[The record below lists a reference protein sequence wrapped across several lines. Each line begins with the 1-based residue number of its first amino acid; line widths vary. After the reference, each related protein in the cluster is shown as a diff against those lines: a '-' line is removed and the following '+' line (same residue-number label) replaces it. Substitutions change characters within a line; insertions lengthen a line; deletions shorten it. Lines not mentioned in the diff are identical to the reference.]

1 MKGDD
6 DILPNALSAMSID
19 DGPNRRAGVSR
30 LQSNNGGS
38 RDSLAGIVDVEYV
51 GLQSTSPPSH
61 PQPSNRPSS
70 ELPPQNSTAVGT
82 GSSSQQQPQ
91 QPQMTIDDIPP
102 EMREAFIQL
111 DPDQQA
117 LALEML
123 AQQKLEQQLQMEE
136 EMTRPDE
143 HFLTIALNGTILG
156 ATEMVTG
163 FPPSSLLMTSVFESI
178 HEDDL
183 LGLHAIKTH
192 FWERDQPDVT
202 VYLRRLTV
210 DNTYVWLSARVVSY
224 IDSPVPGII
233 IHERFIYE
241 ERDCDYCDDSSD
253 NNHVELDVAKMV
265 SRVTRIAALLLQ
277 AVESALFCGADKR
290 RSGSIGN
297 DNDYT
302 NISSGATGESASN
315 GEIVDGGGAA
325 EIQAMLLDAA
335 EKMGVDLSSGDN
347 PLRELIQAGGIGGS
361 GNSFDGGA
369 IGSSGTG
376 NGGNMAGVGG
386 TNNGEDERTRKKN
399 ADPLGYLKTGAIL
412 DLSKITLSDGE
423 VKLITL
429 VLTGR
434 LQIEDLGP
442 LLYLALNSPGMDLVA
457 ATDEFYQLSE
467 QQLIANSNAQS
478 PSEVVLLNPPPLTV
492 INLSYTDIGD
502 YGMEALS
509 EFLYSNN
516 PALKTVDLSF
526 CNIHTQGFLSLCHG
540 LKTRNSRGLPPIEAL
555 VLAGNTISDDVGK
568 QLGLAI
574 SSTRTKHHKRKSGAD
589 ASLSSY
595 IKSSSDGIKLLHLG
609 STSISMKCLTE
620 LLSALGPT
628 CPLQE
633 LKLQSNR
640 IGPMDAAIL
649 VKFLEGKTDN
659 GLPVLPKLNRL
670 DMSYNEL
677 GDIGTT
683 KLTRAISKR
692 SKVHMTE
699 VSLSGNDMGSKGIE
713 SIMNKLLQHK
723 LITLNLDNNSIG
735 DQGCQLVAASLRS
748 IPSLHRLNLAF
759 NDIGCR
765 GIATLMRS
773 LVGCESITSLGLSG
787 NVMRVSGAIAMG
799 FTLAQHPRLSV
810 LELDNCCLSQVAQC
824 HIAAGIISN
833 RWVPMK
839 VMHGFRAGPP
849 MVAIGALE
857 IMAQHFSNEECFRIR
872 RDIQMKTLL
881 QWMESNRNANS
892 SDRRTLTN
900 EVLSGANESTG
911 APSQSAYLRMLD
923 WLGRIPFDESEL
935 MDLRKYFYDISG
947 GEGDQK
953 SGSNLKH
960 RGDILS
966 ALASDVVEEILES
979 EPLAYSYSDV
989 TIGLD
994 LSISDDAK
1002 DKAGNPLSR
1011 ASEVRMPLSADCIP
1025 KSPGEMGEMYGASI
1039 EIRGKSDVSS
1049 LRMDESNGFGNRSSS
1064 KTLQRNSFSSLTMN
1078 MGRSGSN
1085 STYSRSHEST
1095 KSDSIQYK
1103 ARITMFPEFAA
1114 KLDNLK
1120 AVAQE
1125 MMDNELDPVQ
1135 QDVIAQQFAEASLT
1149 ILRQLRYHCMES
1161 GLDGWRQGKLRR
1173 KVLIVDDSIV
1183 TRKMVARAFEKAN
1196 FIVDTAENGVEGVN
1210 KMKESIYDIAFMDI
1224 DMPVM
1229 NGFDATK
1236 ALRMWEDSVRPGAR
1250 QPICAL
1256 TAAHVDDFDREELMK
1271 FKDAGLDVMESKPC
1285 NIPRLFKVVDDVSPM
1300 FSDLSINAI
1309 QHSDEGHFDM
1319 VAA

>member
-1 MKGDD
+1 LLFSLSN
-6 DILPNALSAMSID
+6 ILLVHYNI
-19 DGPNRRAGVSR
+19 
-30 LQSNNGGS
+30 
-38 RDSLAGIVDVEYV
+38 
-51 GLQSTSPPSH
+51 
-61 PQPSNRPSS
+61 
-70 ELPPQNSTAVGT
+70 
-82 GSSSQQQPQ
+82 SQQ
-91 QPQMTIDDIPP
+91 TLNNW
-102 EMREAFIQL
+102 R
-111 DPDQQA
+111 
-117 LALEML
+117 
-123 AQQKLEQQLQMEE
+123 
-136 EMTRPDE
+136 
-143 HFLTIALNGTILG
+143 FLSFGSFFFFTHGTKNNKIN
-156 ATEMVTG
+156 
-163 FPPSSLLMTSVFESI
+163 SFESI

-202 VYLRRLTV
+202 VYLRRVTV

-233 IHERFIYE
+233 IHERFIHE
-241 ERDCDYCDDSSD
+241 ERDDGYGDNSD
-253 NNHVELDVAKMV
+253 NSYDMDNIELGVARMV

-277 AVESALFCGADKR
+277 AVESALFGGNDR
-290 RSGSIGN
+290 TRHGSIGN
-297 DNDYT
+297 EGDLR
-302 NISSGATGESASN
+302 NINSAGSGESPSN
-315 GEIVDGGGAA
+315 GDNVDGGGAA
-325 EIQAMLLDAA
+325 EIQAMLLEAA
-335 EKMGVDLSSGDN
+335 EKMGVDLSSSDN
-347 PLRELIQAGGIGGS
+347 PLRELIQAGGMGGS
-361 GNSFDGGA
+361 GNSYDGVAGGGPGGGGNGNLASGGGA
-369 IGSSGTG
+369 SGTNIGS
-376 NGGNMAGVGG
+376 
-386 TNNGEDERTRKKN
+386 GEDERSRKKN
-399 ADPLGYLKTGAIL
+399 ADPLDYLKTGAVL
-412 DLSKITLSDGE
+412 DLSKIILSEGE

-442 LLYLALNSPGMDLVA
+442 LLYLALNSLGMDLVA

-467 QQLIANSNAQS
+467 QQLIANANAQS
-478 PSEVVLLNPPPLTV
+478 PSEVVLHNPPPLAV

-509 EFLYSNN
+509 EFLYSDNA
-516 PALKTVDLSF
+516 ALKTVDLSF
-526 CNIHTQGFLSLCHG
+526 CSIDTQGFLSLCHG
-540 LKTRNSRGLPPIEAL
+540 LRTRNSRGLPPIEAL
-555 VLAGNTISDDVGK
+555 VLAGNTIHDDVGK

-574 SSTRTKHHKRKSGAD
+574 SSTRTKHYKRKSGEHEAIHM
-589 ASLSSY
+589 AYSN
-595 IKSSSDGIKLLHLG
+595 SSSDGIKLLHLG
-609 STSISMKCLTE
+609 STSISMKCLKE
-620 LLSALGPT
+620 LLSGLGPT

-640 IGPMDAAIL
+640 IGPLDAAIL
-649 VKFLEGKTDN
+649 VKFLEEKSDN

-699 VSLSGNDMGSKGIE
+699 VSLSGNDMGPKGIE

-748 IPSLHRLNLAF
+748 IPTLHRLNLAF

-857 IMAQHFSNEECFRIR
+857 IMAQHFTNEECFRIR

-881 QWMESNRNANS
+881 QWMESNRNASS

-900 EVLSGANESTG
+900 DLLSGANDSTG

-947 GEGDQK
+947 GEGDHK

-979 EPLAYSYSDV
+979 EPLACSYDDKSV
-989 TIGLD
+989 GLD
-994 LSISDDAK
+994 LSVTDDTNI
-1002 DKAGNPLSR
+1002 KAGEPSTR
-1011 ASEVRMPLSADCIP
+1011 APEVRMPLSADCMP
-1025 KSPGEMGEMYGASI
+1025 KTPEEMGEMYGASI
-1039 EIRGKSDVSS
+1039 EVRGRSDTSS
-1049 LRMDESNGFGNRSSS
+1049 LRMDDFTNGFGNRSSS
-1064 KTLQRNSFSSLTMN
+1064 KAMHRNSVSSLSMN
-1078 MGRSGSN
+1078 TGRSGSI
-1085 STYSRSHEST
+1085 SSHSRSQESSR
-1095 KSDSIQYK
+1095 SDNIQYK

-1135 QDVIAQQFAEASLT
+1135 QDIIAQQFAEASLT

-1309 QHSDEGHFDM
+1309 QQSDEGHFDM
-1319 VAA
+1319 VTA

>member
-1 MKGDD
+1 MT
-6 DILPNALSAMSID
+6 IRLFCFSSYSLALSLF
-19 DGPNRRAGVSR
+19 PHNY
-30 LQSNNGGS
+30 NN
-38 RDSLAGIVDVEYV
+38 
-51 GLQSTSPPSH
+51 
-61 PQPSNRPSS
+61 NNNN
-70 ELPPQNSTAVGT
+70 NS
-82 GSSSQQQPQ
+82 
-91 QPQMTIDDIPP
+91 
-102 EMREAFIQL
+102 
-111 DPDQQA
+111 
-117 LALEML
+117 
-123 AQQKLEQQLQMEE
+123 
-136 EMTRPDE
+136 
-143 HFLTIALNGTILG
+143 
-156 ATEMVTG
+156 
-163 FPPSSLLMTSVFESI
+163 FESI

-202 VYLRRLTV
+202 VYLRRRSV
-210 DNTYVWLSARVVSY
+210 DNTYIWLSARVVSY

-233 IHERFIYE
+233 IHERFIHE
-241 ERDCDYCDDSSD
+241 ERDDDYSVDNDNYD
-253 NNHVELDVAKMV
+253 NNNIEVGVARMV
-265 SRVTRIAALLLQ
+265 SRVTRIAAILLQ
-277 AVESALFCGADKR
+277 AVESALFGGTHINR
-290 RSGSIGN
+290 RSSSFGQEDDVII
-297 DNDYT
+297 DNI
-302 NISSGATGESASN
+302 NRGSSGEAASTGDS
-315 GEIVDGGGAA
+315 GDGGGAA

-335 EKMGVDLSSGDN
+335 EKMGMDLTSSDN
-347 PLRELIQAGGIGGS
+347 PLRELIEAGGMGGS
-361 GNSFDGGA
+361 GNLSGG
-369 IGSSGTG
+369 
-376 NGGNMAGVGG
+376 GGNNANIGG
-386 TNNGEDERTRKKN
+386 GENERSRKNN
-399 ADPLGYLKTGAIL
+399 ADPLDYLKTGAIL
-412 DLSKITLSDGE
+412 DLSKIILSEGE

-467 QQLIANSNAQS
+467 QQIIANSNAQS

-492 INLSYTDIGD
+492 INLSYTNIGD

-509 EFLYSNN
+509 EFLYSDNA
-516 PALKTVDLSF
+516 ALKTVDLSF
-526 CNIHTQGFLSLCHG
+526 CDINSQGFLSLCHG
-540 LKTRNSRGLPPIEAL
+540 LRTRNSRGLPPIQAL
-555 VLAGNTISDDVGK
+555 VLGGNTIQGDVGK

-574 SSTRTKHHKRKSGAD
+574 SSTRTKHPKRKSSSE
-589 ASLSSY
+589 ASMTTY
-595 IKSSSDGIKLLHLG
+595 GNSSSDGIKLLHLG

-620 LLSALGPT
+620 LLSGLGPT

-640 IGPMDAAIL
+640 IGPRDAAIL
-649 VKFLEGKTDN
+649 VQFLERKSEN
-659 GLPVLPKLNRL
+659 GLPVLPKMNRL

-677 GDIGTT
+677 GDVGTIR
-683 KLTRAISKR
+683 LTRAISKR

-699 VSLSGNDMGSKGIE
+699 ISLSGNDMGSKGIE
-713 SIMNKLLQHK
+713 SIMNKLLQHN

-748 IPSLHRLNLAF
+748 IPSLYRLNLAF

-799 FTLAQHPRLSV
+799 FTLAQHPRLSI

-857 IMAQHFSNEECFRIR
+857 IMAQHFTNEECFRIR

-892 SDRRTLTN
+892 NDRRILTN
-900 EVLSGANESTG
+900 EVLSGANDSTG

-935 MDLRKYFYDISG
+935 MDLRKYFYDVSG
-947 GEGDQK
+947 GEGDRK

-979 EPLAYSYSDV
+979 EPLAYSYDDASV
-989 TIGLD
+989 GLD
-994 LSISDDAK
+994 LSVSGDETNKGGVPSTA
-1002 DKAGNPLSR
+1002 APEV
-1011 ASEVRMPLSADCIP
+1011 EVRMPLSADCIP
-1025 KSPGEMGEMYGASI
+1025 KAPGEMGEMYGASI
-1039 EIRGKSDVSS
+1039 EVRGKSVSS
-1049 LRMDESNGFGNRSSS
+1049 LDASNGFGNRSSS
-1064 KTLQRNSFSSLTMN
+1064 KAMHRNSVSSLSMTM
-1078 MGRSGSN
+1078 GKSGSQ
-1085 STYSRSHEST
+1085 SSAASRSQESSR
-1095 KSDSIQYK
+1095 SDSVQYK

-1120 AVAQE
+1120 TVAQE
-1125 MMDNELDPVQ
+1125 MMDSELDPVQ

-1173 KVLIVDDSIV
+1173 KVLIVDDSVV

-1300 FSDLSINAI
+1300 FSDLRII
-1309 QHSDEGHFDM
+1309 QESDESHFEM
-1319 VAA
+1319 AT

>member
-1 MKGDD
+1 M
-6 DILPNALSAMSID
+6 
-19 DGPNRRAGVSR
+19 
-30 LQSNNGGS
+30 
-38 RDSLAGIVDVEYV
+38 
-51 GLQSTSPPSH
+51 
-61 PQPSNRPSS
+61 
-70 ELPPQNSTAVGT
+70 
-82 GSSSQQQPQ
+82 
-91 QPQMTIDDIPP
+91 
-102 EMREAFIQL
+102 
-111 DPDQQA
+111 
-117 LALEML
+117 
-123 AQQKLEQQLQMEE
+123 
-136 EMTRPDE
+136 
-143 HFLTIALNGTILG
+143 
-156 ATEMVTG
+156 
-163 FPPSSLLMTSVFESI
+163 
-178 HEDDL
+178 
-183 LGLHAIKTH
+183 
-192 FWERDQPDVT
+192 
-202 VYLRRLTV
+202 

-233 IHERFIYE
+233 IHERFIHE
-241 ERDCDYCDDSSD
+241 ERDGDDGDDSFD
-253 NNHVELDVAKMV
+253 NNYVELGVAKMV

-277 AVESALFCGADKR
+277 AVENSLFGSANKR

-302 NISSGATGESASN
+302 NMNNGASGESADREN
-315 GEIVDGGGAA
+315 VDGGGAA
-325 EIQAMLLDAA
+325 EIQQMLLDAA
-335 EKMGVDLSSGDN
+335 EKMGVDLSSDDN
-347 PLRELIQAGGIGGS
+347 PLRELIEAGGIGGS
-361 GNSFDGGA
+361 SNSFDGGA
-369 IGSSGTG
+369 VGSSGTG
-376 NGGNMAGVGG
+376 SAGGVGG
-386 TNNGEDERTRKKN
+386 TNNEENERTRKKN
-399 ADPLGYLKTGAIL
+399 SDPLGYLKTGAIL

-478 PSEVVLLNPPPLTV
+478 PSEVVLLNPPPLTL

-502 YGMEALS
+502 YGMETLS

-516 PALKTVDLSF
+516 SALKTVDLSF
-526 CNIHTQGFLSLCHG
+526 CSINTQGFLSLCHG

-568 QLGLAI
+568 QLGSAI

-589 ASLSSY
+589 ASLASY
-595 IKSSSDGIKLLHLG
+595 GNSSSEGIKLLHLG

-649 VKFLEGKTDN
+649 VKFLEGNTDN

-857 IMAQHFSNEECFRIR
+857 IMAQHFTNEECFRIR

-900 EVLSGANESTG
+900 ELLSGANNATG

-935 MDLRKYFYDISG
+935 MDLRKYFYDTSG

-994 LSISDDAK
+994 LSVSDGTNI
-1002 DKAGNPLSR
+1002 KAGDPSSR
-1011 ASEVRMPLSADCIP
+1011 APEVRMPLSADCMP

-1039 EIRGKSDVSS
+1039 EFRGKSDVSS
-1049 LRMDESNGFGNRSSS
+1049 LRMDESNGFANRSS

-1085 STYSRSHEST
+1085 STHSRSHEST

>member
-1 MKGDD
+1 M
-6 DILPNALSAMSID
+6 
-19 DGPNRRAGVSR
+19 
-30 LQSNNGGS
+30 
-38 RDSLAGIVDVEYV
+38 
-51 GLQSTSPPSH
+51 
-61 PQPSNRPSS
+61 
-70 ELPPQNSTAVGT
+70 
-82 GSSSQQQPQ
+82 
-91 QPQMTIDDIPP
+91 
-102 EMREAFIQL
+102 
-111 DPDQQA
+111 
-117 LALEML
+117 
-123 AQQKLEQQLQMEE
+123 
-136 EMTRPDE
+136 
-143 HFLTIALNGTILG
+143 
-156 ATEMVTG
+156 
-163 FPPSSLLMTSVFESI
+163 
-178 HEDDL
+178 
-183 LGLHAIKTH
+183 
-192 FWERDQPDVT
+192 
-202 VYLRRLTV
+202 
-210 DNTYVWLSARVVSY
+210 SY

-233 IHERFIYE
+233 IHEQFIHE
-241 ERDCDYCDDSSD
+241 DQDGNGDDDSD
-253 NNHVELDVAKMV
+253 IVELGVARMV

-277 AVESALFCGADKR
+277 AVESALFEKADR
-290 RSGSIGN
+290 RRNSSFGNEDDLKIGN
-297 DNDYT
+297 
-302 NISSGATGESASN
+302 SSESANN
-315 GEIVDGGGAA
+315 GDNVDGGGAA
-325 EIQAMLLDAA
+325 EIQAMLMEAA
-335 EKMGVDLSSGDN
+335 EKMGVDLSSSDN
-347 PLRELIQAGGIGGS
+347 PFRELMQAGGVGGS
-361 GNSFDGGA
+361 DG
-369 IGSSGTG
+369 TPG
-376 NGGNMAGVGG
+376 NGIGANPSNGAGG
-386 TNNGEDERTRKKN
+386 TNNGNGDDERSRKKN
-399 ADPLGYLKTGAIL
+399 ADPLDYLKTGATL
-412 DLSKITLSDGE
+412 DLSKIILSEGD

-429 VLTGR
+429 VLSGR

-478 PSEVVLLNPPPLTV
+478 PSQIVLLNPPPLAL

-516 PALKTVDLSF
+516 ATLKTVDLSF
-526 CNIHTQGFLSLCHG
+526 CNINTQGFLSLCHG
-540 LKTRNSRGLPPIEAL
+540 LRTRTSRGLPQIEAL
-555 VLAGNTISDDVGK
+555 VLAGNTIRDNVGK

-574 SSTRTKHHKRKSGAD
+574 SSTRAKQQKRKSGHEG
-589 ASLSSY
+589 SPKSYNNSSPE
-595 IKSSSDGIKLLHLG
+595 GIKLLHLG
-609 STSISMKCLTE
+609 STSITMNCLTE
-620 LLSALGPT
+620 LLSSLGPT

-640 IGPMDAAIL
+640 IGSNDTTVL
-649 VKFLEGKTDN
+649 VKFLEGKSEN
-659 GLPVLPKLNRL
+659 GSLMLPKLNRL

-677 GDIGTT
+677 GDTGTT

-692 SKVHMTE
+692 SKIHMTE
-699 VSLSGNDMGSKGIE
+699 LSLSGNDIGSKGIE

-723 LITLNLDNNSIG
+723 LLTLNLDNNSIG
-735 DQGCQLVAASLRS
+735 DQGCQLVAASLQS

-857 IMAQHFSNEECFRIR
+857 IMAQHFTNEECFRIR

-881 QWMESNRNANS
+881 QWMESNRNAIS
-892 SDRRTLTN
+892 KDRRTLTN
-900 EVLSGANESTG
+900 ELLSGANNTAG

-935 MDLRKYFYDISG
+935 MDLRKYFYDTSG

-953 SGSNLKH
+953 SDSNLKH

-979 EPLAYSYSDV
+979 EPLAYSYDDNSV
-989 TIGLD
+989 GLD
-994 LSISDDAK
+994 LSVSGGTDVK
-1002 DKAGNPLSR
+1002 TEGPSTR
-1011 ASEVRMPLSADCIP
+1011 VPEVRMPLTADDMP
-1025 KSPGEMGEMYGASI
+1025 KSPGEMGEMFGASI
-1039 EIRGKSDVSS
+1039 EVHGKTDTSSIRMVDLTS
-1049 LRMDESNGFGNRSSS
+1049 FGNSSS
-1064 KTLQRNSFSSLTMN
+1064 AKRLQRNSVSSLSMN
-1078 MGRSGSN
+1078 LGRAGSS
-1085 STYSRSHEST
+1085 STHSRSHESSR
-1095 KSDSIQYK
+1095 SDNVQYK

-1300 FSDLSINAI
+1300 FSDLSINVL
-1309 QHSDEGHFDM
+1309 SDDGPHFDR
-1319 VAA
+1319 

>member
-1 MKGDD
+1 M
-6 DILPNALSAMSID
+6 
-19 DGPNRRAGVSR
+19 
-30 LQSNNGGS
+30 
-38 RDSLAGIVDVEYV
+38 
-51 GLQSTSPPSH
+51 
-61 PQPSNRPSS
+61 
-70 ELPPQNSTAVGT
+70 
-82 GSSSQQQPQ
+82 
-91 QPQMTIDDIPP
+91 
-102 EMREAFIQL
+102 
-111 DPDQQA
+111 
-117 LALEML
+117 
-123 AQQKLEQQLQMEE
+123 
-136 EMTRPDE
+136 
-143 HFLTIALNGTILG
+143 
-156 ATEMVTG
+156 
-163 FPPSSLLMTSVFESI
+163 
-178 HEDDL
+178 
-183 LGLHAIKTH
+183 
-192 FWERDQPDVT
+192 
-202 VYLRRLTV
+202 YLRRRTV
-210 DNTYVWLSARVVSY
+210 DNTYAWLSARVVSY

-233 IHERFIYE
+233 IHERFIHE
-241 ERDCDYCDDSSD
+241 ERDGGDDYVNNSLD
-253 NNHVELDVAKMV
+253 NNNVELDVARMV

-277 AVESALFCGADKR
+277 AVESALFGRTDSR
-290 RSGSIGN
+290 RSNSIGN
-297 DNDYT
+297 EDDYKIDGNGDST
-302 NISSGATGESASN
+302 SN
-315 GEIVDGGGAA
+315 GDIFDGGGAA
-325 EIQAMLLDAA
+325 EIQAMLLEAA
-335 EKMGVDLSSGDN
+335 EKMGVDLSSSDN
-347 PLRELIQAGGIGGS
+347 PLRELIQAGEMGGS

-369 IGSSGTG
+369 GGSSGAG
-376 NGGNMAGVGG
+376 NGGNLTGGGAAGG
-386 TNNGEDERTRKKN
+386 TNNGEDERSRKKN
-399 ADPLGYLKTGAIL
+399 TDPLGYLKAGAVL
-412 DLSKITLSDGE
+412 DLSKITLSEGE

-467 QQLIANSNAQS
+467 QQLIANSTAQS
-478 PSEVVLLNPPPLTV
+478 PSEVVLLNPPPLAV

-502 YGMEALS
+502 CGMDALS

-516 PALKTVDLSF
+516 TALKTVDLSF
-526 CNIHTQGFLSLCHG
+526 CNINTQGFLSLCHG

-555 VLAGNTISDDVGK
+555 VLAGNTIANDMGK
-568 QLGLAI
+568 QLGSAI
-574 SSTRTKHHKRKSGAD
+574 SATRTKHHKRKSGD
-589 ASLSSY
+589 DSSRLSYSN
-595 IKSSSDGIKLLHLG
+595 SPSEGIMLLHLG

-620 LLSALGPT
+620 LLSALGST

-640 IGPMDAAIL
+640 IGPSDAAIL
-649 VKFLEGKTDN
+649 VKFLEGKTDD

-692 SKVHMTE
+692 SKIHMTE

-857 IMAQHFSNEECFRIR
+857 IMAQHFTNEECFRIR

-881 QWMESNRNANS
+881 QWMENNRNASS

-935 MDLRKYFYDISG
+935 MDLRKYFYDVSG
-947 GEGDQK
+947 GEGEDK

-979 EPLAYSYSDV
+979 EPLAYSYSDLTV
-989 TIGLD
+989 GLD
-994 LSISDDAK
+994 LSVSDDTNI
-1002 DKAGNPLSR
+1002 KAGDPSSR
-1011 ASEVRMPLSADCIP
+1011 APEIRMPLSADCMP
-1025 KSPGEMGEMYGASI
+1025 KSPKEMGEMYGASI
-1039 EIRGKSDVSS
+1039 EIRGKSDTSS
-1049 LRMDESNGFGNRSSS
+1049 LRMDDMNGFANRSSS

-1078 MGRSGSN
+1078 MGRSGSA
-1085 STYSRSHEST
+1085 SSHSRSHESS

-1319 VAA
+1319 VTA

>member
-1 MKGDD
+1 MKGEND

-19 DGPNRRAGVSR
+19 DGPSRRAGR
-30 LQSNNGGS
+30 AELTGGFS
-38 RDSLAGIVDVEYV
+38 SDSLAGMKDGGRY
-51 GLQSTSPPSH
+51 GGQQQQSSSDHHHDPRISSPTH
-61 PQPSNRPSS
+61 HHHQQQSNIRPS
-70 ELPPQNSTAVGT
+70 EGQNTALV
-82 GSSSQQQPQ
+82 SAIQQPQ
-91 QPQMTIDDIPP
+91 ITIDDIPP
-102 EMREAFIQL
+102 EMRAAFIQL

-123 AQQKLEQQLQMEE
+123 AQQKLEQQQLLMEE
-136 EMTRPDE
+136 ELARPHE

-202 VYLRRLTV
+202 VYLRRVTV

-233 IHERFIYE
+233 IHERFIHEEHDDGYGDNIYE
-241 ERDCDYCDDSSD
+241 ND
-253 NNHVELDVAKMV
+253 NIELGVARMV

-277 AVESALFCGADKR
+277 AVESALFGGNDR
-290 RSGSIGN
+290 TRNGSIGN
-297 DNDYT
+297 DGDLR
-302 NISSGATGESASN
+302 NINSAGSGESPSN
-315 GEIVDGGGAA
+315 GGNVDGGGVA

-335 EKMGVDLSSGDN
+335 EKMGVDLSSSDN

-361 GNSFDGGA
+361 GNNYDGGSGGGPGSGGNGNLGA
-369 IGSSGTG
+369 SGTNIGS
-376 NGGNMAGVGG
+376 
-386 TNNGEDERTRKKN
+386 GEDERSRKKN
-399 ADPLGYLKTGAIL
+399 ADPLDYLKTGAVL
-412 DLSKITLSDGE
+412 DLSKIILSEGE

-467 QQLIANSNAQS
+467 QQLIANANAQS
-478 PSEVVLLNPPPLTV
+478 PSEVVLLNPPPLAV

-509 EFLYSNN
+509 EFLYSDNA
-516 PALKTVDLSF
+516 ALKTVDLSF
-526 CNIHTQGFLSLCHG
+526 CNLDTQGFLSLCHG
-540 LKTRNSRGLPPIEAL
+540 LRTRNSRGLPPIEAL
-555 VLAGNTISDDVGK
+555 VLAGNTIHDDVGK

-574 SSTRTKHHKRKSGAD
+574 SSARTKHHKRKSD
-589 ASLSSY
+589 HEASQIAYSN
-595 IKSSSDGIKLLHLG
+595 SSSDGIKLLHLG
-609 STSISMKCLTE
+609 STSISMKSLTE
-620 LLSALGPT
+620 LLSGLGPT

-640 IGPMDAAIL
+640 IGPLDAAIL
-649 VKFLEGKTDN
+649 VKFLEEKSDN

-748 IPSLHRLNLAF
+748 IPTLHRLNLAF

-857 IMAQHFSNEECFRIR
+857 IMAQHFTNEECFRIR

-881 QWMESNRNANS
+881 QWMESNRNASS

-900 EVLSGANESTG
+900 ELLSGANDSTG

-947 GEGDQK
+947 VKG
-953 SGSNLKH
+953 
-960 RGDILS
+960 
-966 ALASDVVEEILES
+966 
-979 EPLAYSYSDV
+979 
-989 TIGLD
+989 
-994 LSISDDAK
+994 
-1002 DKAGNPLSR
+1002 
-1011 ASEVRMPLSADCIP
+1011 
-1025 KSPGEMGEMYGASI
+1025 
-1039 EIRGKSDVSS
+1039 
-1049 LRMDESNGFGNRSSS
+1049 
-1064 KTLQRNSFSSLTMN
+1064 
-1078 MGRSGSN
+1078 
-1085 STYSRSHEST
+1085 
-1095 KSDSIQYK
+1095 
-1103 ARITMFPEFAA
+1103 IT
-1114 KLDNLK
+1114 
-1120 AVAQE
+1120 
-1125 MMDNELDPVQ
+1125 
-1135 QDVIAQQFAEASLT
+1135 
-1149 ILRQLRYHCMES
+1149 
-1161 GLDGWRQGKLRR
+1161 
-1173 KVLIVDDSIV
+1173 
-1183 TRKMVARAFEKAN
+1183 
-1196 FIVDTAENGVEGVN
+1196 
-1210 KMKESIYDIAFMDI
+1210 
-1224 DMPVM
+1224 
-1229 NGFDATK
+1229 
-1236 ALRMWEDSVRPGAR
+1236 
-1250 QPICAL
+1250 
-1256 TAAHVDDFDREELMK
+1256 
-1271 FKDAGLDVMESKPC
+1271 
-1285 NIPRLFKVVDDVSPM
+1285 KVV
-1300 FSDLSINAI
+1300 
-1309 QHSDEGHFDM
+1309 QT
-1319 VAA
+1319 